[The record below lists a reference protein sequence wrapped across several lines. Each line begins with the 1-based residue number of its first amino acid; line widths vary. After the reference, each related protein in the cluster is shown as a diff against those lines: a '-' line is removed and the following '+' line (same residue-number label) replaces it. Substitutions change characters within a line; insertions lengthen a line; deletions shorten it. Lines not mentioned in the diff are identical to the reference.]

1 MNYEVYRNT
10 TLGNT
15 LQECLDELIVVSFD
29 WHSTN
34 SIDLILNC
42 NLLTQNNQISER
54 LANRVLKEF
63 DKSINHALASRVKT
77 RYSFKGTLNTYRFC
91 DNVWTLLFKQIEFR
105 ETSSQQDKITAYNV
119 KFVACDGKS
128 NVFFYITIL
137 ILVINLYILLL
148 TEDLSA
154 NLD

>member
-15 LQECLDELIVVSFD
+15 LQECLDELILVSYD
-29 WHSTN
+29 WHSTI
-34 SIDLILNC
+34 SIGLKLNC

-128 NVFFYITIL
+128 NVFFSIATL
-137 ILVINLYILLL
+137 VLVINLCTLLL